1 MIPDVQG
8 ALEQLRRANPLL
20 VRPGPPAR
28 QRFQQ
33 LHKVLVANRG
43 EIAKRFFFVLKEE
56 GIPSVAIVTDPDRK
70 QSWYEFAD
78 EVVYIGGARNYTNI
92 PVVLA
97 AVLLSKANAVY
108 PGYGFLSESHA
119 FVQAIGQI
127 SRARGQDIVFLGP
140 PAAVMR
146 KVGNKLDARALAK
159 AHGIPL
165 LEGTGLIRDLDH
177 AKDEAVRIGYPV
189 MVKLNAGGG
198 GKGMVAVYNATE
210 LPHAYESA
218 RRIGQAQYGDDA
230 LYLEKYVKRP
240 VHIEVQIFNGMAV
253 GIRKCA
259 VQRRNQKII
268 EETGEFFLEHRS
280 ILRLLAAA
288 ESMAAVSGYA
298 DGGGAGTVEFLL
310 DADTEDFGFLEVN
323 TRLQV
328 EYPVTDQSL
337 GIDLAKWQV
346 LYFDG
351 REREIPYE
359 QALRLRFA
367 ERNHAIECRIYAED
381 PWNNYAPSPGVI
393 QDLDLPTFNGIRCDF
408 GFREG
413 DTILPD
419 YDPMIGK
426 LIARGTSR
434 KECLLRLERAL
445 GELYVRGVTTNVDQL
460 LRIVRHP
467 DFQSGVYTNRLLD
480 DADELRS
487 PETDAERPVDAA
499 VFCSLA
505 ELAHALHRTLGESL
519 ASGDLESIL
528 AGGTLSISPSLDAEV
543 HGKRLR
549 IDFLQLGL
557 ETYGVFVNNVYY
569 GEMQISRRVE
579 GHDDFL
585 ILFRGRSYPVRI
597 DRRPSFNMLR
607 VMEEDG
613 RIHYYRIKLQFIG
626 TGRKADSPGTVR
638 SPFQSSF
645 VKFASDRSGEPFR
658 IGSRVERGDPLIVI
672 EAMKMET
679 VLASPVSGAVG
690 YLVEEGDLSRL
701 VRGRTSQGLV
711 IGKPLT
717 EGEILVIVEE
727 ESREKTPELEPDVV
741 EIGGER
747 HEILGRLRE
756 PGLPDGGLGE
766 AARADPS
773 GALPSILSLVRSFYL
788 GYVQPE
794 EIPVRLAQFLTDLKG
809 SGIRLD
815 TCEETITDILD
826 VYSCLKQI
834 YSPTLVG
841 DQTWFGEMHRLL
853 LEWENET
860 FTPPDF
866 FRSVM
871 GVLLRKYGVFWS
883 GGKRSAEMRLALFYI
898 LRAYAAIRDGR
909 SLIASLLDLLLE
921 RAFTP
926 PTVMASLRELVRQEQ
941 SERDDSL
948 AGPGRALLSGAGGPE
963 GGPHVLEQIGGAPP
977 EPSEGERL
985 LLDPFAALPGD
996 DGRFRERA
1004 LAALQHPEAPLLSP
1018 ALPAWVRRELEPRLG
1033 LLSSRCRIDALPS
1046 TIPTVVVYRLTPL
1059 AGGAHGYATIGW
1071 VEEGTPQPETDPRG
1085 HIAAVP
1091 NVERAA
1097 THAGRL
1103 LAAYN
1108 SLDRGQTNLVEI
1120 LACERPVDMDLAGS
1134 DPSIFQYE
1142 NLTRLAD
1149 RFVRLLLR
1157 AKADWVLLQVD
1168 ARRPGFQNVERKVLH
1183 VYLEDGRPCLD
1194 LLHATDRRSP
1204 LWNGVVDEKNQR
1216 LFDRRKWPAEL
1227 WAHECFDP
1235 GTAREILIESIDGIS
1250 ADGAASSKARTPV
1263 GCKIY
1268 QGLMAGRPAVF
1279 FFKDSRISGGAT
1291 GDLEGRKYAAACYY
1305 AYLRD
1310 APLYVWNDGA
1320 GANVRQGMVAL
1331 NRAAEGFM
1339 MNALVAHSV
1348 SYDRFLSTVRSAED
1362 PVLHDLFDELDR
1374 AFGLA
1379 KAVEGTPGPR
1389 AFFLA
1394 AISVGSSSGLDVYG
1408 SSQAAIQIILDSE
1421 QSYRVLTG
1429 SSVIRAVTGENLTN
1443 YDIGGARVMGQ
1454 WTGTVDLVAR
1464 DRIDLLNRIR
1474 SIHELFSD
1482 SGGPGPIARP
1492 SGESREN
1499 ADGSADAVLN
1509 ERRITANVDHGTFVP
1524 FKGEY
1529 LEAGALVGGFAKLG
1543 GRRVLVMGPRTHWG
1557 IRSFASVAR
1566 AKELLQIANKTRSP
1580 KILVIGRK
1588 WYRSIEGEDEM
1599 AVRARMDFVR
1609 LIFVPGPPRVHIVTH
1624 PEGLLLVTLNSQADA
1639 VIYVRRAEDSEKD
1652 RRLATKTA
1660 PFEADSL
1667 AEAFDLANRVLG
1679 LLDGRGVPHPFEP
1692 PTKRPD
1698 IPADTSRPYDMIT
1711 DVIEGIVDEAS
1722 FLEFYGEGRKTG
1734 GSTLITGL
1742 ATLKGKVAG
1751 VIADQPV
1758 GGGAPD
1764 APGTEKFRVFMEFLE
1779 RNGIPLVMLSNAPGF
1794 VPGTKQERLRIQQ
1807 IGGESLDVNVLSR
1820 VPVVSVVLNQN
1831 FGGRQ
1836 IHAFSRFL
1844 RPGIAYIALDR
1855 AILAVMGGPA
1865 AFDLFQGA
1873 RYQAL
1878 IAQGSREEADRLRN
1892 EFLDEFS
1899 RKSRADQD
1907 AMRTGVLDWTVPD
1920 LADLRSH
1927 VLRAMGVAEAKA
1939 RAAFRGLT
1947 PDLTP
1952 RPTPSP

>member
-1 MIPDVQG
+1 MIRDIQD
-8 ALEQLRRANPLL
+8 ALKELRRANPLL
-20 VRPGPPAR
+20 DRPGPPAR
-28 QRFQQ
+28 RRFQQ
-33 LHKVLVANRG
+33 LQKVLVANRG

-78 EVVYIGGARNYTNI
+78 EVVYIGEARNYTNI

-108 PGYGFLSESHA
+108 PGYGFLSESYR
-119 FVQAIGQI
+119 FVQAMAEL
-127 SRARGQDIVFLGP
+127 SRAQGGDIVFLGP
-140 PAAVMR
+140 PGAVMR

-165 LEGTGLIRDLDH
+165 LEGTGFIRDLDH
-177 AKDEAVRIGYPV
+177 AKEEAARIGYPV

-198 GKGMVAVYNATE
+198 GKGMVAVSNADE
-210 LPHAYESA
+210 LANAHESA
-218 RRIGQAQYGDDA
+218 RRIGQAQYNDDS
-230 LYLEKYVKRP
+230 LYLEKYIKRP

-268 EETGEFFLEHRS
+268 EETGDFFLENRS

-288 ESMAAVSGYA
+288 ENMAAVSGYA

-337 GIDLAKWQV
+337 SIDLAKWQV
-346 LYFDG
+346 LSFDG
-351 REREIPYE
+351 REGEIPYE

-367 ERNHAIECRIYAED
+367 EKNHAIECRIYAED
-381 PWNNYAPSPGVI
+381 PWNNYSPSPGVI

-408 GFREG
+408 GFRKG
-413 DTILPD
+413 DTVLPD

-445 GELYVRGVTTNVDQL
+445 GELYIRGITTNVDQL
-460 LRIVRHP
+460 LKIVRHL

-480 DADELRS
+480 DADELQS

-499 VFCSLA
+499 VFCALA
-505 ELAHALHRTLGESL
+505 ELAHSLHRTLEETL

-528 AGGTLSISPSLDAEV
+528 VGGTLSISPSFHAEV
-543 HGKRLR
+543 HGKRIR
-549 IDFLQLGL
+549 IDLLQLGL
-557 ETYGVFVNNVYY
+557 ETYGAFVNSVYY
-569 GEMQISRRVE
+569 GEMQISRRIE

-597 DRRPSFNMLR
+597 DRRPSFHVLR

-613 RIHYYRIKLQFIG
+613 RMHYYRIKLQFIG
-626 TGRKADSPGTVR
+626 TGQKVDSPGTVR

-645 VKFASDRSGEPFR
+645 VKFASDRSGELIR
-658 IGSRVERGDPLIVI
+658 VGSRVEQGDPLIVI

-679 VLASPVSGAVG
+679 ALASPVSGTVG
-690 YLVEEGDLSRL
+690 YLVEDGDLSRL
-701 VRGRTSQGLV
+701 VRGRTSQGL
-711 IGKPLT
+711 ILGKALT

-727 ESREKTPELEPDVV
+727 KSTEKTTELEPDVV
-741 EIGGER
+741 EIRGEK

-756 PGLPDGGLGE
+756 PDLPDGGLGE
-766 AARADPS
+766 AARANPS
-773 GALPSILSLVRSFYL
+773 GALPSILSLVRAFYL
-788 GYVQPE
+788 GYVQDE
-794 EIPVRLAQFLTDLKG
+794 EISVRLAQFFGDLKG
-809 SGIRLD
+809 SGIPFD
-815 TCEETITDILD
+815 TCEEIITELLD
-826 VYSCLKQI
+826 VYCSLKQI

-841 DQTWFGEMHRLL
+841 NQTWFGEMNRLL

-860 FTPPDF
+860 FTPPEF

-871 GVLLRKYGVFWS
+871 VSLLRKYGILWS
-883 GGKRSAEMRLALFYI
+883 GGKRSPETRLALFHI
-898 LRAYAAIRDGR
+898 LRAYSVIRDGR
-909 SLIASLLDLLLE
+909 GLIASLLDLLLE
-921 RAFTP
+921 RSFAP
-926 PTVMASLRELVRQEQ
+926 PALLASLRELVRQEQ

-948 AGPGRALLSGAGGPE
+948 ADLGRALLSAAGGPE
-963 GGPHVLEQIGGAPP
+963 DGRHVLEQIEGPQTD
-977 EPSEGERL
+977 PSEFERFV
-985 LLDPFAALPGD
+985 LDPFSSLPGD
-996 DGRFRERA
+996 DGSFRERA
-1004 LAALQHPEAPLLSP
+1004 LAALQSPEANPLSP
-1018 ALPAWVRRELEPRLG
+1018 ALPAWVRHELERRFG
-1033 LLSSRCRIDALPS
+1033 LWSGRYRIDSLPS
-1046 TIPTVVVYRLTPL
+1046 PIPTVVVYRLTPL
-1059 AGGAHGYATIGW
+1059 EGGAHGYATITW
-1071 VEEGTPQPETDPRG
+1071 IEEGAPLPETDFQG
-1085 HIAAVP
+1085 HIGSVP
-1091 NVERAA
+1091 NVEKAA
-1097 THAGRL
+1097 IHAGRL

-1108 SLDRGQTNLVEI
+1108 SLERGEMNLVEI
-1120 LACERPVDMDLAGS
+1120 LACERPVEMDLAGS
-1134 DPSIFQYE
+1134 DASILQYKT
-1142 NLTRLAD
+1142 LVQMAD
-1149 RFVRLLLR
+1149 RVVRFLLH
-1157 AKADWVLLQVD
+1157 AKADWVLLQID
-1168 ARRPGFQNVERKVLH
+1168 ARRPGFRRAERKVLH
-1183 VYLEDGRPCLD
+1183 VYLEDGKPCLD
-1194 LLHATDRRSP
+1194 LLHETDRRSP
-1204 LWNGVVDEKNQR
+1204 FWNGVVDEKNQR

-1227 WAHECFDP
+1227 WTQECFDP
-1235 GTAREILIESIDGIS
+1235 DTAREVLIESIDGAAS
-1250 ADGAASSKARTPV
+1250 DGATNTKTRAPV
-1263 GCKIY
+1263 GARMY
-1268 QGLMAGRPAVF
+1268 EGLMAGRPAVF
-1279 FFKDSRISGGAT
+1279 FIKDSRISGGAT
-1291 GDLEGRKYAAACYY
+1291 GDLEGRKYVAACYY
-1305 AYLRD
+1305 AYLTD

-1320 GANVRQGMVAL
+1320 GANVRQGMVSL

-1339 MNALVAHSV
+1339 MNALIAHGV
-1348 SYDRFLSTVRSAED
+1348 SYDRFLSTVRSSED
-1362 PVLHDLFDELDR
+1362 PVLRDLFQELDR

-1379 KAVEGTPGPR
+1379 TAVEGKQGPR
-1389 AFFLA
+1389 SFFLV
-1394 AISVGSSSGLDVYG
+1394 AIGVGSSSGLDVYG
-1408 SSQAAIQIILDSE
+1408 SSQAAIQIMLDSE

-1429 SSVIRAVTGENLTN
+1429 SNVIRAVTGENLTN

-1464 DRIDLLNRIR
+1464 DHIDLLNRIR
-1474 SIHELFSD
+1474 SIHELFSE
-1482 SGGPGPIARP
+1482 SGGRAPIARAP
-1492 SGESREN
+1492 GESHAETH
-1499 ADGSADAVLN
+1499 GSADAVLN
-1509 ERRITANVDHGTFVP
+1509 ERRIAANVDHGTFLP

-1529 LEAGALVGGFAKLG
+1529 VEAGALIGGFAKLG
-1543 GRRVLVMGPRTHWG
+1543 GKRVLVMGPRTHWG

-1566 AKELLQIANKTRSP
+1566 AKELLQIANKTRSA
-1580 KILVIGRK
+1580 KILVFGRK

-1599 AVRARMDFVR
+1599 AIRARMDFVR

-1639 VIYVRRAEDSEKD
+1639 VIYVKRAEDSEKD
-1652 RRLATKTA
+1652 RRLALKTA

-1667 AEAFDLANRVLG
+1667 NEAFDLANRVLV
-1679 LLDGRGVPHPFEP
+1679 LLDSRGVPCTFELP
-1692 PTKRPD
+1692 KKVPD
-1698 IPADTSRPYDMIT
+1698 VPVETSRPYDMIT
-1711 DVIEGIVDEAS
+1711 DVIEAIFDEAS
-1722 FLEFYGEGRKTG
+1722 FLEFYGEGRRTG

-1742 ATLKGKVAG
+1742 ATLNGKVAG
-1751 VIADQPV
+1751 VIADQPL

-1764 APGTEKFRVFMEFLE
+1764 APGTEKFRVFMEFLD

-1855 AILAVMGGPA
+1855 TILAVMGGPA

-1873 RYQAL
+1873 RYEAL
-1878 IAQGSREEADRLRN
+1878 ISQGKREEADRLRN
-1892 EFLDEFS
+1892 EFLDDFS

-1907 AMRTGVLDWTVPD
+1907 AMRTGVLDWTVPN

-1927 VLRAMGVAEAKA
+1927 VLRAMEVAESKA
-1939 RAAFRGLT
+1939 RAAFCGPTR
-1947 PDLTP
+1947 DLTP
-1952 RPTPSP
+1952 RPA

>member
-1 MIPDVQG
+1 MIRHVQD
-8 ALEQLRRANPLL
+8 ALSELRRANPLL
-20 VRPGPPAR
+20 DRPRPPAR
-28 QRFQQ
+28 RQFQQ

-78 EVVYIGGARNYTNI
+78 EVVYIGDARNYTNI

-108 PGYGFLSESHA
+108 PGYGFLSESHG
-119 FVQAIGQI
+119 FVQAIAEL
-127 SRARGQDIVFLGP
+127 SRAQGEDIVFLGP

-177 AKDEAVRIGYPV
+177 AKDEAARIGYPV

-198 GKGMVAVYNATE
+198 GKGMVAAYNATE
-210 LPHAYESA
+210 LANAYESA
-218 RRIGQAQYGDDA
+218 RRIGHVQYNDDS
-230 LYLEKYVKRP
+230 LYLEEYIKRP

-268 EETGEFFLEHRS
+268 EETGEFFLENRS
-280 ILRLLAAA
+280 NLRLLAAA
-288 ESMAAVSGYA
+288 ENMAAVSGYA
-298 DGGGAGTVEFLL
+298 EGGGAGTVEFLL

-337 GIDLAKWQV
+337 SIDLAKWQV

-351 REREIPYE
+351 REDEIPYH

-381 PWNNYAPSPGVI
+381 VWNNYSPSPGVI
-393 QDLDLPTFNGIRCDF
+393 QDLDLPTFNGIRSDF

-445 GELYVRGVTTNVDQL
+445 GELYIRGITTNVDQL
-460 LRIVRHP
+460 LKIVRHP

-505 ELAHALHRTLGESL
+505 ELAHSLHRTLEESL

-528 AGGTLSISPSLDAEV
+528 VGGTLSVSPSFYAEV
-543 HGKRLR
+543 HGKRIR
-549 IDFLQLGL
+549 IDFLQLGI
-557 ETYGVFVNNVYY
+557 ETYGAFVNNVYC
-569 GEMQISRRVE
+569 GAMHISRRVE

-585 ILFRGRSYPVRI
+585 ILFRGRSYPIRI
-597 DRRPSFNMLR
+597 DRRPSFNILR

-613 RIHYYRIKLQFIG
+613 RIHYYRIKLQVIG
-626 TGRKADSPGTVR
+626 TGQKVDSPGTVR

-645 VKFASDRSGEPFR
+645 VKFASDRSGDLIR
-658 IGSRVERGDPLIVI
+658 LGSRVEQGDPLIVI
-672 EAMKMET
+672 DAMKMET
-679 VLASPVSGAVG
+679 VLASPVSGVVG
-690 YLVEEGDLSRL
+690 YLVEDGDLSRL
-701 VRGRTSQGLV
+701 VRGVTSQGLI

-717 EGEILVIVEE
+717 EGEILLIVEE
-727 ESREKTPELEPDVV
+727 ESTEKTTGIEPDAV
-741 EIGGER
+741 EIRGEK
-747 HEILGRLRE
+747 HEILSRLRE
-756 PGLPDGGLGE
+756 ADLPDGGLGE
-766 AARADPS
+766 AARANPS

-788 GYVQPE
+788 GYVLDE
-794 EIPVRLAQFLTDLKG
+794 EITVRLGRFFNDLKG
-809 SGIRLD
+809 SGIPFD

-826 VYSCLKQI
+826 VYSFLKQI
-834 YSPTLVG
+834 YSPRLVG
-841 DQTWFGEMHRLL
+841 DQTWFGQMNRLL

-866 FRSVM
+866 FRSVLSS
-871 GVLLRKYGVFWS
+871 LLRKYGVFWS
-883 GGKRSAEMRLALFYI
+883 RGKRSTEMRLAIFHI

-921 RAFTP
+921 RSFAP
-926 PTVMASLRELVRQEQ
+926 PTVLTSLRELVRQEQ

-948 AGPGRALLSGAGGPE
+948 AAPGRALLSGAGGPE
-963 GGPHVLEQIGGAPP
+963 GGPHILEEIGVAQPDQ
-977 EPSEGERL
+977 SAFERF
-985 LLDPFAALPGD
+985 LLDPFSSLPSD
-996 DGRFRERA
+996 DGSFRERA
-1004 LAALQHPEAPLLSP
+1004 LAALRSPEATLLSP
-1018 ALPAWVRRELEPRLG
+1018 ALPAWVRHEIERRLG
-1033 LLSSRCRIDALPS
+1033 LWSGRYRIEPLPS
-1046 TIPTVVVYRLTPL
+1046 TIPAVVVYRLTPL
-1059 AGGAHGYATIGW
+1059 EGGAHGYATIAW
-1071 VEEGTPQPETDPRG
+1071 VEEGAPLPEIDSHG
-1085 HIAAVP
+1085 HIASVP
-1091 NVERAA
+1091 NVEEAA
-1097 THAGRL
+1097 IHAGRL

-1108 SLDRGQTNLVEI
+1108 NLERGEKNLVEI
-1120 LACERPVDMDLAGS
+1120 LACERPVEMDLAGS
-1134 DPSIFQYE
+1134 DPSILQYK
-1142 NLTRLAD
+1142 NLAQMAQ
-1149 RFVRLLLR
+1149 RFVRFALR
-1157 AKADWVLLQVD
+1157 AKADWVLLHVD
-1168 ARRPGFQNVERKVLH
+1168 ARRPGFQVAERKVLH
-1183 VYLEDGRPCLD
+1183 VYLEGGRPCLD
-1194 LLHATDRRSP
+1194 LLHETDSRSP

-1235 GTAREILIESIDGIS
+1235 DTAREVLIESIDGVAS
-1250 ADGAASSKARTPV
+1250 DGAANTKARAPV
-1263 GCKIY
+1263 GAKIY
-1268 QGLMAGRPAVF
+1268 EGLMAGRPAVF
-1279 FFKDSRISGGAT
+1279 FIKDSRISGGAT

-1320 GANVRQGMVAL
+1320 GANVRQGMVSL

-1339 MNALVAHSV
+1339 MNALVAHGV
-1348 SYDRFLSTVRSAED
+1348 SYDRFLSTVRSTED
-1362 PVLHDLFDELDR
+1362 PALRDLFQELDR
-1374 AFGLA
+1374 GFGLA
-1379 KAVEGTPGPR
+1379 KAVEGKQGPR
-1389 AFFLA
+1389 SFFPV

-1408 SSQAAIQIILDSE
+1408 SSQAAIQIIQDSE

-1429 SSVIRAVTGENLTN
+1429 SNVIRAVTGETLTN

-1464 DRIDLLNRIR
+1464 DRIELLNQIR
-1474 SIHELFSD
+1474 SIHELFSE
-1482 SGGPGPIARP
+1482 SGGRAPIARI
-1492 SGESREN
+1492 SGEFHEDT
-1499 ADGSADAVLN
+1499 DGSADTVLS

-1524 FKGEY
+1524 FKREY
-1529 LEAGALVGGFAKLG
+1529 LEAGALVGGFARLG
-1543 GRRVLVMGPRTHWG
+1543 GKRALVMGPRTHSG
-1557 IRSFASVAR
+1557 IRSFASVVR
-1566 AKELLQIANKTRSP
+1566 AKELFQIANKTRSP
-1580 KILVIGRK
+1580 KILVFGRK

-1599 AVRARMDFVR
+1599 GIRARMDFVR
-1609 LIFVPGPPRVHIVTH
+1609 LIFVPGPPRIHIVTH

-1639 VIYVRRAEDSEKD
+1639 VIYVRRTEDSEKD
-1652 RRLATKTA
+1652 RRLAMKTA
-1660 PFEADSL
+1660 PLEADSL
-1667 AEAFDLANRVLG
+1667 DEAFDLANRVLG
-1679 LLDGRGVPHPFEP
+1679 LLDSRGVSQAFEP
-1692 PTKRPD
+1692 PKKVPD
-1698 IPADTSRPYDMIT
+1698 IPLETSRAYDMIT
-1711 DVIEGIVDEAS
+1711 DVIEAVFDEAS
-1722 FLEFYGEGRKTG
+1722 FIEFYGEGRRTG

-1742 ATLKGKVAG
+1742 ATLNGKVAG
-1751 VIADQPV
+1751 VIADQPLA
-1758 GGGAPD
+1758 GGAPD
-1764 APGTEKFRVFMEFLE
+1764 APGTEKFRVFMEFLD

-1844 RPGIAYIALDR
+1844 RPGVAYIALDR

-1878 IAQGSREEADRLRN
+1878 IAQGTREGADRLRN

-1899 RKSRADQD
+1899 RNSRADQD

-1927 VLRAMGVAEAKA
+1927 VLRAMEVAEAKA
-1939 RAAFRGLT
+1939 GAAFRGLT
-1947 PDLTP
+1947 RDCIAWLT
-1952 RPTPSP
+1952 